1 MTSKNKRVVVHSA
14 VVAVCVIVLS
24 AYFFFFS
31 RASRGGAGAA
41 YIKGPPSELPPRGAA
56 DPLTAQSVELSASEF
71 EQFKVEPARERE
83 FTIQRETVG
92 NIDFNQEM
100 SVAVFPP
107 VQGKIIA
114 LFASAGDDVKK
125 GMSLYTV
132 DSPDLVQAGSS
143 MIAAA
148 GTLELTTRA
157 LKRSKE
163 LYEIQGV
170 SQKDLDQAISE
181 QQSSEAALKAA
192 RDAVRIFGKTDAEMD
207 RMIAERKVDSV
218 LVVRSPITGKVTAR
232 SAAPGLFTQPG
243 NPPAPYTV
251 SDISTM
257 WMVANVAESDFPF
270 VRLGEK
276 VDVTLN
282 AYPGR
287 VFQGKIVNIGA
298 SIDPNTRRVSMRSEI
313 RDPKHELRP
322 GMFATFLIRTGQAVR
337 SVAVPLN
344 GVVRE
349 GDGTMAVWVTTDRRR
364 LIRRAVKVGLQQDGF
379 AQIVEGLRRGELVAT
394 EGALFL
400 SNAVTEAAREVA

>member
-14 VVAVCVIVLS
+14 VVAVCVIALS

-41 YIKGPPSELPPRGAA
+41 YIKSPPSEIPPRGAA
-56 DPLTAQSVELSASEF
+56 DPLTAQRVELSASEF
-71 EQFKVEPARERE
+71 EQFKVEAAREHE

-114 LFASAGDDVKK
+114 LFVSAGDDVKK

-132 DSPDLVQAGSS
+132 DSPDLVQADSS

-207 RMIAERKVDSV
+207 RMIAERRVDSV

-276 VDVTLN
+276 VDVTVN

-379 AQIVEGLRRGELVAT
+379 AQIVEGLRPGELVAT

-400 SNAVTEAAREVA
+400 SNTVTEASR

>member
-14 VVAVCVIVLS
+14 VVAVCVIALS

-41 YIKGPPSELPPRGAA
+41 YIKSPPSAIPARSAA

-71 EQFKVEPARERE
+71 KQFKVERAREHE

-148 GTLELTTRA
+148 GILELTTRT

-181 QQSSEAALKAA
+181 QQSAEAALKAA

-207 RMIAERKVDSV
+207 RMIAERRVDSV

-276 VDVTLN
+276 VDVTVN

-298 SIDPNTRRVSMRSEI
+298 SIDLNTRRVSVRSEI

-322 GMFATFLIRTGQAVR
+322 GMFATFLIRTGQAVP

-364 LIRRAVKVGLQQDGF
+364 LIRRAVKVGFQQDGF
-379 AQIVEGLRRGELVAT
+379 AQIIEGLRPGELVAT

-400 SNAVTEAAREVA
+400 SNAVTEASR

>member
-14 VVAVCVIVLS
+14 VVAVCVIALS

-41 YIKGPPSELPPRGAA
+41 YIKSPPSAIPARSAA

-71 EQFKVEPARERE
+71 KQFKVEPAREHE

-148 GTLELTTRA
+148 GILELTTRT

-181 QQSSEAALKAA
+181 QQSAEAALKAA

-207 RMIAERKVDSV
+207 RMVAERKVDSV

-257 WMVANVAESDFPF
+257 WMVANVAERDFPF
-270 VRLGEK
+270 LRLGEK
-276 VDVTLN
+276 VDVTVN

-298 SIDPNTRRVSMRSEI
+298 SIDLNTRRVSVRSEI

-322 GMFATFLIRTGQAVR
+322 GMFATFLIRTGQAVP

-364 LIRRAVKVGLQQDGF
+364 LIRRAVKVGFQQDGF
-379 AQIVEGLRRGELVAT
+379 AQIIEGLRPGELVAT

-400 SNAVTEAAREVA
+400 SNAVTEASR

>member
-14 VVAVCVIVLS
+14 LVAVCVIALS

-41 YIKGPPSELPPRGAA
+41 YIKDPPSAIPPRGAA
-56 DPLTAQSVELSASEF
+56 DPLTAQRVELSASEF
-71 EQFKVEPARERE
+71 EQFKVEAAREHE

-148 GTLELTTRA
+148 GILELTTRT

-163 LYEIQGV
+163 LYEIRGV

-181 QQSSEAALKAA
+181 QQSAEAALKAA

-207 RMIAERKVDSV
+207 RMIAERRVDSV

-257 WMVANVAESDFPF
+257 WMVANVAERDFPF
-270 VRLGEK
+270 LRLGEK
-276 VDVTLN
+276 VDVTVN

-298 SIDPNTRRVSMRSEI
+298 SIDLNTRRVSVRSEI

-322 GMFATFLIRTGQAVR
+322 GMFATFLIRTGQAVP

-364 LIRRAVKVGLQQDGF
+364 LIRRAVKVGFQQDGF
-379 AQIVEGLRRGELVAT
+379 AQIIEGLRPGELVAT

-400 SNAVTEAAREVA
+400 SNAVTEASR

>member
-14 VVAVCVIVLS
+14 LVAVCVIALS

-41 YIKGPPSELPPRGAA
+41 YIKSPPSEIPPRGAA
-56 DPLTAQSVELSASEF
+56 DPLTAQRVELSASEF
-71 EQFKVEPARERE
+71 EQFKVEAAREHE

-114 LFASAGDDVKK
+114 LFVSAGDDVKK

-148 GTLELTTRA
+148 GILELTTRT

-181 QQSSEAALKAA
+181 QQSAEAALKAA

-276 VDVTLN
+276 VDVTVN

-322 GMFATFLIRTGQAVR
+322 GMFATFLIRTGQAVP

-364 LIRRAVKVGLQQDGF
+364 LIRRAVKVGFQQDGF
-379 AQIVEGLRRGELVAT
+379 AQIIEGLRPGELVAT

-400 SNAVTEAAREVA
+400 SNAVTEASR

>member
-1 MTSKNKRVVVHSA
+1 MHLTRWQIIISTKKRVVVHSA
-14 VVAVCVIVLS
+14 VITICAIALL
-24 AYFFFFS
+24 AYFVFFS
-31 RASRGGAGAA
+31 GYSRRSGGAA
-41 YIKGPPSELPPRGAA
+41 YPYVRAA

-71 EQFKVEPARERE
+71 TQFKVAPVTERE

-148 GTLELTTRA
+148 GTLQLTTRA

-181 QQSSEAALKAA
+181 QQSAEAALKAA

-257 WMVANVAESDFPF
+257 WMVANVVESDFPF
-270 VRLGEK
+270 LRLGEK
-276 VDVTLN
+276 VDVKVN

-298 SIDPNTRRVSMRSEI
+298 SIDLNTRRVSVRSEI

-322 GMFATFLIRTGQAVR
+322 GMFATFVIRTGQAVR

-349 GDGTMAVWVTTDRRR
+349 GDGTLTVWVTTERRR
-364 LIRRAVKVGLQQDGF
+364 LVRRAVKVGLQQDGF
-379 AQIVEGLRRGELVAT
+379 AQIVEGLRPGELVAT

-400 SNAVTEAAREVA
+400 SNAVTEASR

>member
-14 VVAVCVIVLS
+14 VVAVCVIALS

-41 YIKGPPSELPPRGAA
+41 YIKSPPSEIPPRGAA
-56 DPLTAQSVELSASEF
+56 DPLTAQRVELSASEF
-71 EQFKVEPARERE
+71 EQFKVEAAREHE

-148 GTLELTTRA
+148 GILELTTRT

-181 QQSSEAALKAA
+181 QQSAEAALKAA

-207 RMIAERKVDSV
+207 RMIAERRVDSV

-257 WMVANVAESDFPF
+257 WMVANVAERDFPF
-270 VRLGEK
+270 LRLGEK
-276 VDVTLN
+276 VDVTVN

-379 AQIVEGLRRGELVAT
+379 AQIVEGLRPGELVAT

-400 SNAVTEAAREVA
+400 SNAVTEASR

>member
-14 VVAVCVIVLS
+14 VVAVCVIALS

-41 YIKGPPSELPPRGAA
+41 YIKSPPSEIPPRGAA
-56 DPLTAQSVELSASEF
+56 DPLTAQRVELSASEF
-71 EQFKVEPARERE
+71 EQFKVEAAREHE

-148 GTLELTTRA
+148 GTLELTTRT

-181 QQSSEAALKAA
+181 QQSAEAALKAA

-207 RMIAERKVDSV
+207 RMIAERRVDSV

-257 WMVANVAESDFPF
+257 WMVANVAERDFPF
-270 VRLGEK
+270 LRLGEK
-276 VDVTLN
+276 VDVTVN

-298 SIDPNTRRVSMRSEI
+298 SIDLNTRRVSVRSEI

-322 GMFATFLIRTGQAVR
+322 GMFATFLIRTGQAVP

-364 LIRRAVKVGLQQDGF
+364 LIRRAVKVGFQQDGF
-379 AQIVEGLRRGELVAT
+379 AQIIEGLRPGELVAT

-400 SNAVTEAAREVA
+400 SNAVTEASR

>member
-14 VVAVCVIVLS
+14 VVAVCVIALS

-41 YIKGPPSELPPRGAA
+41 YIKSPPSEIPPRGAA

-71 EQFKVEPARERE
+71 EQFKVEAAREHE

-148 GTLELTTRA
+148 GILELTTRT

-181 QQSSEAALKAA
+181 QQSAEAALKAA

-207 RMIAERKVDSV
+207 RMIAERRVDSV

-257 WMVANVAESDFPF
+257 WMVANVAERDFPF
-270 VRLGEK
+270 LRLGEK
-276 VDVTLN
+276 VDVTVN

-298 SIDPNTRRVSMRSEI
+298 SIDLNTRRVSVRSEI

-322 GMFATFLIRTGQAVR
+322 GMFATFLIRTGQAVP

-364 LIRRAVKVGLQQDGF
+364 LIRRAVKVGFQQDGF
-379 AQIVEGLRRGELVAT
+379 AQIIEGLRPGELVAT

-400 SNAVTEAAREVA
+400 SNAVTEASR

>member
-14 VVAVCVIVLS
+14 VVAVCVIALS

-41 YIKGPPSELPPRGAA
+41 YIKSPPSEIPPRGAA
-56 DPLTAQSVELSASEF
+56 DPLTAQRVELSASEF
-71 EQFKVEPARERE
+71 EQFKVEAAREHE

-148 GTLELTTRA
+148 GILELTTRT

-207 RMIAERKVDSV
+207 RMIAERRVDSV

-257 WMVANVAESDFPF
+257 WMVANVAERDFPF
-270 VRLGEK
+270 LRLGEK
-276 VDVTLN
+276 VDVTVN

-298 SIDPNTRRVSMRSEI
+298 SIDLNTRRVSVRSEI

-322 GMFATFLIRTGQAVR
+322 GMFATFLIRTGQAVP

-364 LIRRAVKVGLQQDGF
+364 LIRRAVKVGFQQDGF
-379 AQIVEGLRRGELVAT
+379 AQIIEGLRPGELVAT

-400 SNAVTEAAREVA
+400 SNAVTEASR

>member
-14 VVAVCVIVLS
+14 VVAVCVIALS

-41 YIKGPPSELPPRGAA
+41 YIKSPPSAIPARSAA

-71 EQFKVEPARERE
+71 KQFKVERAREHE

-148 GTLELTTRA
+148 GILELTTRT

-163 LYEIQGV
+163 LYEIRGV

-181 QQSSEAALKAA
+181 QQSAEAALKAA

-207 RMIAERKVDSV
+207 RMIAERRVDSV

-257 WMVANVAESDFPF
+257 WMVANVAERDFPF
-270 VRLGEK
+270 LRLGEK
-276 VDVTLN
+276 VDVTVN

-298 SIDPNTRRVSMRSEI
+298 SIDLNTRRVSVRSEI

-322 GMFATFLIRTGQAVR
+322 GMFATFLIRTGQAVP

-379 AQIVEGLRRGELVAT
+379 AQIVEGLRPGELVAT

-400 SNAVTEAAREVA
+400 SNAVTEASR

>member
-14 VVAVCVIVLS
+14 VVAVCVIALS

-41 YIKGPPSELPPRGAA
+41 YIKSPPSAIPARSAA

-71 EQFKVEPARERE
+71 KQFKVERAREHE

-114 LFASAGDDVKK
+114 LFVSAGDDVKK
-125 GMSLYTV
+125 GISLYTV
-132 DSPDLVQAGSS
+132 DSPDLVQADSS

-276 VDVTLN
+276 VDVTVN

-379 AQIVEGLRRGELVAT
+379 AQIVEGLRPGELVAT

-400 SNAVTEAAREVA
+400 SNAVTEASR

>member
-14 VVAVCVIVLS
+14 LVAVCVIALS

-41 YIKGPPSELPPRGAA
+41 YIKSPPSAIPARSAA

-71 EQFKVEPARERE
+71 KQFKVERAREHE

-148 GTLELTTRA
+148 GILELTTRT

-276 VDVTLN
+276 VDVTVN

-379 AQIVEGLRRGELVAT
+379 AQIVEGLRPGELVAT

-400 SNAVTEAAREVA
+400 SNAVTEASR